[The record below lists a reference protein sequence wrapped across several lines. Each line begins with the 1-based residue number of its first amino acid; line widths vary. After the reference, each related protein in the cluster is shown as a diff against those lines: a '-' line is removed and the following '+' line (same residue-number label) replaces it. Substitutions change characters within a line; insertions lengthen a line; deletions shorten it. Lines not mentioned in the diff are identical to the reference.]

1 MFHCKYKTIFWKLE
15 VGACRSSILSLRKMI
30 GKARCKLFSLCMGKS
45 QNRIRP
51 DARSFSVVLFSK
63 KRSDIVISMSN
74 QILVKKTNSEQ
85 EFMNLN
91 DFTRVLV
98 LDENES
104 SAKVYIEGKLI
115 GTIFDSDIDR
125 VRDAKPRIVE
135 PEKLLKWLRK

>member
-1 MFHCKYKTIFWKLE
+1 
-15 VGACRSSILSLRKMI
+15 
-30 GKARCKLFSLCMGKS
+30 
-45 QNRIRP
+45 
-51 DARSFSVVLFSK
+51 
-63 KRSDIVISMSN
+63 MSN